1 MHIVHV
7 VQLYHPVPSGSVRYF
22 VEIGKRLVA
31 AGHRVTVLTSEAYDL
46 EAFWQEGRR
55 TVAEQES
62 WHDGCRIL
70 RFPIVRRGGHP
81 LVYPILR
88 RLLVEGG
95 RWGVPLTWLRW
106 LTTVTPQ
113 LPGLAAWLDQH
124 HADIDVVHVTNLTL
138 DGVLHPV
145 LDVAERW
152 QIPVMTTPFVHIG
165 ELHDPAFVR
174 YYSMPQQIDILQR
187 SERVCTM
194 TDREA
199 RFLQSRG
206 VAQERCV
213 TIGAGVNVSEVTGGD
228 AIAFREAYA
237 IPAGPVVVQVGAM
250 ARDKGTLTTIEAM
263 QQVWNRGIP
272 ASLVLLGAP
281 LQHFTDYVDGLS
293 ADVKARMRIIP
304 YASQTDVLNAYAAAS
319 VFVLPSRTD
328 SFGIVFL
335 EAWCNQLP
343 VIGADAGGIPDVIR
357 AGVTG
362 SLVPF
367 ADVPALCDALI
378 MLLTDHDL
386 ATQYAQAGYAEVL
399 AQHTWEHVFARIYPH
414 YLVVGAM
421 RHAH

>member
-46 EAFWQEGRR
+46 EAFWQAGRR
-55 TVAEQES
+55 TVAEREA
-62 WHDGCRIL
+62 WHEGCHVI
-70 RFPIVRRGGHP
+70 RFPIVRWGHHP
-81 LVYPILR
+81 LIYPILR

-95 RWGVPLTWLRW
+95 RLGVPCTWLRT
-106 LTTVTPQ
+106 LASLTPQ
-113 LPGLAAWLDQH
+113 LPGLAAWIDQH
-124 HADIDVVHVTNLTL
+124 HADIDVLHVTNLTL

-145 LDVAERW
+145 LDVAQRRH
-152 QIPVMTTPFVHIG
+152 ISVMTTPFVHIG

-174 YYSMPQQIDILQR
+174 YYSMPQQIDVLQR
-187 SERVCTM
+187 SQRVCTM

-206 VAQERCV
+206 VPAERCV
-213 TIGAGVNVSEVTGGD
+213 TIGAGVNVAEVTGGD
-228 AIAFREAYA
+228 AVAFRTDYA
-237 IPAGPVVVQVGAM
+237 ISDAPVVVQVGAM
-250 ARDKGTLTTIEAM
+250 ARDKGTITTIEAM
-263 QQVWNRGIP
+263 QQVWARGIP
-272 ASLVLLGAP
+272 ATLVLLGAP
-281 LQHFTDYVDGLS
+281 LQHFTDYVAGLS
-293 ADVKARMRIIP
+293 VDVKARLRIIP
-304 YASQTDVLNAYAAAS
+304 YATQADVLNAYAAAS

-335 EAWCNQLP
+335 EAWCNRLP

-367 ADVPALCDALI
+367 ADVPALGEALI
-378 MLLTDHDL
+378 TLLSRPDL
-386 ATQYAQAGYAEVL
+386 AAQYAQAGYKEVL
-399 AQHTWEHVFARIYPH
+399 AQHTWDHVYARIYPH
-414 YLVVGAM
+414 YVAVGAE

>member
-31 AGHRVTVLTSEAYDL
+31 EGHRVTVLTSEAYDL
-46 EAFWQEGRR
+46 EAFWQSGRR
-55 TVAEQES
+55 TVPERES
-62 WHDGCRIL
+62 DHEGCRII
-70 RFPIVRRGGHP
+70 RFPVVRRGGHP
-81 LVYPILR
+81 LVYPVLR

-95 RWGVPLTWLRW
+95 RWGMPLAWLRT
-106 LTTVTPQ
+106 LASLTPQ
-113 LPGLAAWLDQH
+113 LPGLAEWIAQH
-124 HADIDVVHVTNLTL
+124 QADIDVLHVTNLTL

-145 LDVAERW
+145 LDVAQRF
-152 QIPVMTTPFVHIG
+152 QLPVMTTPFVHIG

-187 SERVCTM
+187 SQRICTM

-206 VAQERCV
+206 VASNRCV

-228 AIAFREAYA
+228 ATAFREAYA

-263 QQVWNRGIP
+263 QQVWDRGIP
-272 ASLVLLGAP
+272 ATLALLGAP
-281 LQHFTDYVDGLS
+281 LQHFSEYVETLP
-293 ADVKARMRIIP
+293 AAVKAQIRIIP

-335 EAWCNQLP
+335 EAWCNHVP

-357 AGVTG
+357 DGVTG

-367 ADVPALCDALI
+367 ADVPALCEALI
-378 MLLTDHDL
+378 TLLSDHDL
-386 ATQYAQAGYAEVL
+386 ATLYAQAGYTQVL
-399 AQHTWEHVFARIYPH
+399 TQHTWEHVFARIYPH
-414 YLVVGAM
+414 YVAVGAT